1 MIYRYEYTIIKIMLF
16 ASGHDNFDQ
25 KQSILGNLA
34 VKRHPSIS
42 VIPNRHIPA
51 INALANGHGH
61 R

>member
-16 ASGHDNFDQ
+16 DSEHDNFDQ
-25 KQSILGNLA
+25 KQPILGNLA
-34 VKRHPSIS
+34 AERHPGIS
-42 VIPNRHIPA
+42 VFPNHHIPA